1 MNYIID
7 KLALL
12 LLSGIAVF
20 TIDGLTRPVLIL
32 LAAVILSELTHI
44 LPEKSAIVPVIA
56 AGIAA
61 LFFPHMTMTFS
72 IFIYDAI
79 RLKRIPVLALH
90 LIAFAA
96 AVTSFSPI
104 SIAVIIISLFFCV
117 LLYFRTSSTISLYK
131 KLNEQRDDSEEM
143 KLLLSEKNRSLM
155 EKQDSEI
162 YTATLKERN
171 RIAREIHD
179 NVGHSL
185 TRSLLQIGALQIL
198 NKDENLTESI
208 DSIKTTL
215 NSAMTSIRKSVYD
228 LHSTTVD
235 LEKLM
240 KECVSHLKERFNVKL
255 DYCISENA
263 HTNIKLCLL
272 GITKEAVSNIIKH
285 SSGDTV
291 SISVREHPGFYQLV
305 ISDNGKN
312 SGVIHNTGMGISS
325 MRERAENA
333 GGVFN
338 VISSDNEF
346 RIFATIP
353 KSK

>member
-1 MNYIID
+1 MNFIID

-20 TIDGLTRPVLIL
+20 TMDGLTRPVLII

-44 LPEKSAIVPVIA
+44 LPAKYAFLPIA
-56 AGIAA
+56 LSGAAA
-61 LFFPHMTMTFS
+61 LFFPYMTMTFS
-72 IFIYDAI
+72 LFVYDAL
-79 RLKRIPVLALH
+79 RLKKIPVLVLH
-90 LIAFAA
+90 LIAFAIA
-96 AVTSFSPI
+96 APSFSPLN
-104 SIAVIIISLFFCV
+104 IAGIIISLCFCV
-117 LLYFRTSSTISLYK
+117 LLYFRTSSTITLQK
-131 KLNEQRDDSEEM
+131 KLTEQRDKSEEIKNLM
-143 KLLLSEKNRSLM
+143 MEKNRSLL

-162 YTATLKERN
+162 YMATLKERN

-185 TRSLLQIGALQIL
+185 TRSLLQVGALQIL
-198 NKDENLTESI
+198 NKDENLKESI
-208 DSIKTTL
+208 DSIKSTL
-215 NSAMTSIRKSVYD
+215 DSAMTNIRKSVYD

-235 LEKLM
+235 LKKLTE
-240 KECVSHLKERFNVKL
+240 ECLSHLRERFDVNL
-255 DYCISENA
+255 DYSISEST

-272 GITKEAVSNIIKH
+272 GITKEAISNIIKH
-285 SSGDTV
+285 STGDKV
-291 SISVREHPGFYQLV
+291 SIILREHPGFYQLV
-305 ISDNGKN
+305 ISDNGRN

-333 GGVFN
+333 GGIFN
-338 VISSDNEF
+338 ATSSANEF

>member
-12 LLSGIAVF
+12 LLSGIVVF
-20 TIDGLTRPVLIL
+20 TMDGLTRPVLIL

-61 LFFPHMTMTFS
+61 LFFPHLTTTFS
-72 IFIYDAI
+72 IFVYDAL
-79 RLKRIPVLALH
+79 RLKKKPVLALH

-96 AVTSFSPI
+96 AAPSFSLI
-104 SIAVIIISLFFCV
+104 SIAVIIISLCFCV
-117 LLYFRTSSTISLYK
+117 LLYFRTSTSMTLQK
-131 KLNEQRDDSEEM
+131 KINEQRDDSEEV

-162 YTATLKERN
+162 YTATLRERN

-198 NKDENLTESI
+198 NKDENLKESI
-208 DSIKTTL
+208 DSIKSTL
-215 NSAMTSIRKSVYD
+215 DSAMTSIRKSVYD

-235 LEKLM
+235 LEKLID
-240 KECVSHLKERFNVKL
+240 ECVSSLKDRFKVKL
-255 DYCISENA
+255 DYSISVHT

-291 SISVREHPGFYQLV
+291 SIVLREHPAFYQLV

-333 GGVFN
+333 GGIFN
-338 VISSDNEF
+338 ASATDNEF

>member
-12 LLSGIAVF
+12 LLSGIAIF
-20 TIDGLTRPVLIL
+20 SIDGLTRPVLIL
-32 LAAVILSELTHI
+32 LAGVILSEFTHI
-44 LPEKSAIVPVIA
+44 LPEKFAVIPVIA
-56 AGIAA
+56 SGIAA
-61 LFFPHMTMTFS
+61 LFFPHMTMIFS
-72 IFIYDAI
+72 VFVYDAL
-79 RLKRIPVLALH
+79 RLRKAPVLLLH

-96 AVTSFSPI
+96 AASSFSPI
-104 SIAVIIISLFFCV
+104 NIAVIIISLCICA
-117 LLYFRTSSTISLYK
+117 LLYFRTYSMISLQK
-131 KLNEQRDDSEEM
+131 KLNEQRDDSEEA

-155 EKQDSEI
+155 EKQDNEI

-179 NVGHSL
+179 NVGHAL

-198 NKDENLTESI
+198 NKDESLKESI
-208 DSIKTTL
+208 DSIKSTL
-215 NSAMTSIRKSVYD
+215 DGAMTSIRKSVYD

-235 LEKLM
+235 LEKLIG
-240 KECVSHLKERFNVKL
+240 ECTASLKDRFSVEL
-255 DYCISENA
+255 DYSISENT

-291 SISVREHPGFYQLV
+291 SIVLREHPAFYQLV
-305 ISDNGKN
+305 IIDNGKN
-312 SGVIHNTGMGISS
+312 SGIIYNTGMGISS
-325 MRERAENA
+325 MKERAENA
-333 GGVFN
+333 GGIFN
-338 VISSDNEF
+338 ASASDNEF

-353 KSK
+353 KSR